1 MRVNNKD
8 VLNIL
13 KTAKKYGVS
22 SNRLL
27 ITFHR
32 CGGTSAV
39 MELTDYKN
47 KKVYKSDIAC
57 EWEAEEKETYY
68 TDAKY
73 VPKSEEGVLKVE
85 DNIVELINGPT
96 NMVCT
101 TAQVEKPMSFIFY
114 DEAAFVDTN
123 LIKEDIKDVVEQA
136 PKGTYVSV
144 CPKHVAVSPNIKYGA
159 FIKRNVASWNFA
171 NDTFVISKE
180 GMTFAL
186 DNPGAPIAVHW
197 TNGDQSGVEVQG
209 RDDYFE
215 EELLYNSQSP
225 HGPFGLYQYWKVGE
239 TVESVLN
246 SWDDDKTP
254 TFTVPKEVL
263 TLLSKKPKNKLEI
276 HFTGDKGAKL
286 IHYKVGEYAGDF
298 VIDVPLAHNLKMLLD
313 QKLAY
318 PYFKALKKYGGY
330 VAYDASNWQCKF
342 KYTDSLEAMLLGL
355 KVTYGGR

>member
-101 TAQVEKPMSFIFY
+101 TAQVEKPMDFISY
-114 DEAAFVDTN
+114 NEVAFVETN
-123 LIKEDIKDVVEQA
+123 LIKEDVKDAVEQA
-136 PKGTYVSV
+136 PKGTYISV
-144 CPKHVAVSPNIKYGA
+144 YPKYITVSPNIKYGA
-159 FIKRNVASWNFA
+159 FIKKGDKFTN
-171 NDTFVISKE
+171 TPFVISKE

-186 DNPGAPIAVHW
+186 DNRVPIAVHR
-197 TNGDQSGVEVQG
+197 TKGDQNGVEVQG
-209 RDDYFE
+209 REDYFE
-215 EELLYNSQSP
+215 EELLHNSASP
-225 HGPFGLYQYWKVGE
+225 HGPFGLYQYQKVGE
-239 TVESVLN
+239 ATENILSL
-246 SWDDDKTP
+246 WDDDTTP
-254 TFTVPKEVL
+254 TFTVPKEIL
-263 TLLSKKPKNKLEI
+263 IMLAKKPKEKTEL
-276 HFTGDKGAKL
+276 HFKGDKGSKL
-286 IHYKVGEYAGDF
+286 IHYVVGEYTGDF
-298 VIDVPLAHNLKMLLD
+298 VTDVPLAHDLRMILD
-313 QKLAY
+313 HQLAA

-330 VAYDASNWQCKF
+330 IAYNSLQYQCKF
-342 KYTDSLEAMLLGL
+342 KYTDSLEAMLLG
-355 KVTYGGR
+355 VRPPQGGR